1 MGGYKEIKTSLFLI
15 RYGPGYK
22 DPFNFQARL
31 PNLYRVPVSTP
42 RDQWDQLWRS
52 IPYLAVDIPPQ
63 ARLDSLNNTKYFR
76 LRQPDDVDKE
86 RPETVWT
93 TYHCD
98 RTDGQRLR
106 LLTEPKIY
114 IDDKK

>member
-1 MGGYKEIKTSLFLI
+1 MNPEFLV

-63 ARLDSLNNTKYFR
+63 ALTYFVFIKQNCYSLR
-76 LRQPDDVDKE
+76 S
-86 RPETVWT
+86 
-93 TYHCD
+93 
-98 RTDGQRLR
+98 
-106 LLTEPKIY
+106 
-114 IDDKK
+114 

>member
-1 MGGYKEIKTSLFLI
+1 MFLI

-63 ARLDSLNNTKYFR
+63 AQPDSLYINKTKY
-76 LRQPDDVDKE
+76 LCSLCQTK
-86 RPETVWT
+86 
-93 TYHCD
+93 
-98 RTDGQRLR
+98 
-106 LLTEPKIY
+106 
-114 IDDKK
+114 

>member
-1 MGGYKEIKTSLFLI
+1 MKAVVFLMNPNSSFLD
-15 RYGPGYK
+15 RYGQGYK

-63 ARLDSLNNTKYFR
+63 VRDIFVFIQK
-76 LRQPDDVDKE
+76 
-86 RPETVWT
+86 
-93 TYHCD
+93 
-98 RTDGQRLR
+98 
-106 LLTEPKIY
+106 
-114 IDDKK
+114 IDDKNTTGGRG